1 MNRRKVPAF
10 RLSRATFNSRICRSA
25 AAVFVLLSLSFWTP
39 AAKAA
44 NQDPGIACADSNKDS
59 PNYLSFQR
67 NCEMGHGINLGIVL
81 DKEIAYESD
90 CAHLNGS
97 KRRNKVSGKQSDS
110 DRYLA
115 LMMQGDSSGAGI
127 SYLKWLKSIYGLGHI
142 RLPVAWWHHRCVNGN
157 IDPVFMEIVARVV
170 DNALDAG
177 LVVVLN
183 LHEFNKELQKDPTSD
198 KLREDFVKIWRQV
211 STRFAG
217 RSERLY
223 FELLNEPKFDEASC
237 KAQWPPLI
245 EAGIAAIRE
254 SHENNT
260 RRTLLLGACNPN
272 DARLIH
278 DSLAEVLRKVRGQVP
293 EVREKVDMNPLIAS
307 FHFYDPDAATHWI
320 GKTNE
325 RDPSL
330 PPCPPL
336 DPTAKSPQPVP
347 LKCASTNDKNK
358 GDWERFNRDS
368 FELVALFGKA
378 LDVPIHLGEFGF
390 QRARE
395 GNPSGV
401 GADARNQGNQDRD
414 IWLRSMAAWANQH
427 GMSWTIWN
435 LYGQFGFVDHDG
447 KTQSD
452 PTGAVLRELLR

>member
-1 MNRRKVPAF
+1 MNRDNMPA
-10 RLSRATFNSRICRSA
+10 RGLSRAIFNSRICRSA
-25 AAVFVLLSLSFWTP
+25 ATVFTLLSAAFWAP
-39 AAKAA
+39 AGTAA
-44 NQDPGIACADSNKDS
+44 NLDPGVDCVSSAKGS
-59 PNYLSFQR
+59 PNNLSFQR

-97 KRRNKVSGKQSDS
+97 KRRNKAPGKPDDS
-110 DRYLA
+110 DVYLT
-115 LMMQGDSSGAGI
+115 LMRRGDTGVTGGAGI

-142 RLPVAWWHHRCVNGN
+142 RLPVAWWHHRCDDGN
-157 IDPVFMEIVARVV
+157 IDPVFMGIVASVV

-198 KLREDFVKIWRQV
+198 KLREDFVTIWRQV
-211 STRFAG
+211 STGFAG

-223 FELLNEPKFDEASC
+223 FELLNEPKFDKLSC

-245 EAGIAAIRE
+245 EAGIAAIRA
-254 SHENNT
+254 SHKNNT

-272 DARLIH
+272 DAGLINE
-278 DSLAEVLRKVRGQVP
+278 SLAEVLPKVRGQNG
-293 EVREKVDMNPLIAS
+293 MNPLIAT
-307 FHFYDPDAATHWI
+307 FHTYDPDAAARWI
-320 GKTNE
+320 DNTME
-325 RDPSL
+325 RNPNL

-336 DPTAKSPQPVP
+336 DPTAKLPQPVP
-347 LKCASTNDKNK
+347 LKCASTNDKFK
-358 GDWERFNRDS
+358 GDWEQFNGDS
-368 FELVALFGKA
+368 FKSVATFGKT

-390 QRARE
+390 QRARQ
-395 GNPSGV
+395 GNPRGV
-401 GADARNQGNQDRD
+401 GADARNQVNQERD
-414 IWLRSMAAWANQH
+414 VWLRSMAALAKH
-427 GMSWTIWN
+427 YRMSRTIWN

-447 KTQSD
+447 ETQSD